1 MKLSTIKLPVLFL
14 WDHYMQPF
22 EKEEKTEQ
30 NRNAA
35 ALPALDWCD
44 YKLFFILLKIFR
56 FYKLSAT
63 SDNP

>member
-30 NRNAA
+30 NKNATV
-35 ALPALDWCD
+35 LPALDWWD
-44 YKLFFILLKIFR
+44 YKLFYFLYFLKFSDFI
-56 FYKLSAT
+56 
-63 SDNP
+63 N